1 MVTSKLYLAMLRA
14 RRFNEFPNEGTHAM
28 YVSCV
33 ELMVLPVEPH
43 KVGEHLVDVSVF
55 STYFFLFSFLPTP
68 LFVSLP
74 VSVLL
79 HSLNKVS

>member
-1 MVTSKLYLAMLRA
+1 MLRA

-43 KVGEHLVDVSVF
+43 KVGEHLVDVSLF
-55 STYFFLFSFLPTP
+55 SNSLIMPFFLSLLSFFLTF
-68 LFVSLP
+68 LYLSSLP
-74 VSVLL
+74 
-79 HSLNKVS
+79 